1 MVCATTILFISAGF
15 DSLGKI
21 QNQCVGRPSQ
31 HAIEK
36 LPLCNSILMNWRAVL
51 VFLRIKEIMLV
62 LCCCIGSVICSQP
75 PPETPCRALLDWYF
89 TQEDLKGIANS
100 LLVLL
105 TTYLCVW
112 CFSAVPIWTRL
123 GLT

>member
-1 MVCATTILFISAGF
+1 MCHQNLVISAGF

-21 QNQCVGRPSQ
+21 QNPCVGCPSQ
-31 HAIEK
+31 CAVET
-36 LPLCNSILMNWRAVL
+36 LPLSNSFLMSWRAVL

-62 LCCCIGSVICSQP
+62 LCCIVGVICSLL
-75 PPETPCRALLDWYF
+75 PPETPCRALLDWYY
-89 TQEDLKGIANS
+89 TQEDLEGIANS

-112 CFSAVPIWTRL
+112 CSSAVPIWARL